1 MENML
6 RYSRHIVLEGFGI
19 EGQKKL
25 KSAKMLVA
33 GAGGLGSPAIGY
45 LAAAGVGTIGVA
57 DYDTV
62 NESNFNRQ
70 WMMHNTSDIG
80 RVKTD
85 SAEGKTAL
93 INPDVTVE
101 KHGRI
106 SSGNIENII
115 KKYDVII
122 DASDNFETRFLIS
135 DCCYFLKKPVIEAG
149 AAAYEGLLLTI
160 IPDKTPCYRC
170 LYPAPPPKEVVPK
183 PEETGIL
190 GMVAGVIGTLQ
201 ALEAIKVI
209 LGIGETVSGRVLTFD
224 GKNTSFRDV
233 PWSKRGDCPLC
244 GRDPIIKR
252 LSNT

>member
-1 MENML
+1 MDGMF
-6 RYSRHIVLEGFGI
+6 RYSRHIVLERFGAG
-19 EGQKKL
+19 GQQKL
-25 KSAKMLVA
+25 KEARVLVA
-33 GAGGLGSPAIGY
+33 GAGGLGSPALGY

-70 WMMHNTSDIG
+70 WMMHDTRDVD

-85 SAEGKTAL
+85 SAAEKIAL
-93 INPDVTVE
+93 INPDVTVR
-101 KHGRI
+101 KYGRL
-106 SSGNIENII
+106 SSGNIESVI
-115 KKYDVII
+115 KNYDVVI

-135 DCCYFLKKPVIEAG
+135 DCCYFQKKPVIEAG

-170 LYPAPPPKEVVPK
+170 LYPAPPPRESVPG

-233 PWSKRGDCPLC
+233 PWKKRGDCPLC
-244 GRDPIIKR
+244 GEHPAI
-252 LSNT
+252 TAQTE